1 MLSYSECVTTLARR
15 WRSSLQVRPRQ
26 TWSRGHKT
34 FPPLTTAP
42 SSKMPPARRT
52 IKVAARQWT
61 ERLRALT
68 SNYTSIS
75 IIMHTCEN
83 DQTLSEICCDC
94 KPFGV
99 VRSHFIN
106 CSTIEEANLPS
117 WKRFFE
123 FSSFNCEGKAY
134 MSPFDF
140 MQSLTSKASPEIITR
155 KTLNCLEALQLT
167 KETPSV
173 TSSSCTFF
181 RDANHQ
187 GLISYFDYLFLLSLL
202 SEPESRFRIAFD
214 LFDQNKDGKLEMDE
228 FYSMASGI
236 LPKKLRESNG

>member
-68 SNYTSIS
+68 SNYTSIRS
-75 IIMHTCEN
+75 CTFCYFVYC
-83 DQTLSEICCDC
+83 QFSDC

-140 MQSLTSKASPEIITR
+140 MQSLTSKASP
-155 KTLNCLEALQLT
+155 EALQLT

>member
-1 MLSYSECVTTLARR
+1 
-15 WRSSLQVRPRQ
+15 
-26 TWSRGHKT
+26 
-34 FPPLTTAP
+34 
-42 SSKMPPARRT
+42 MPPARRT

-68 SNYTSIS
+68 SNYTSIRS
-75 IIMHTCEN
+75 CTFCYFVYC
-83 DQTLSEICCDC
+83 QFSDC

-99 VRSHFIN
+99 IRSHFIN
-106 CSTIEEANLPS
+106 CSTIEESNLPS

-140 MQSLTSKASPEIITR
+140 MQSLTSKASP
-155 KTLNCLEALQLT
+155 EALQLT

-202 SEPESRFRIAFD
+202 SGKIYEKFISLFLPILEPESRFRIAFD

>member
-1 MLSYSECVTTLARR
+1 MLSYYECVTTLARR
-15 WRSSLQVRPRQ
+15 WRSSLQVRPWQ
-26 TWSRGHKT
+26 TWSRGHKISLPSHRAKFKDATSELDHQSGSETMDGATEGSCT
-34 FPPLTTAP
+34 FCYFVYCQF
-42 SSKMPPARRT
+42 S
-52 IKVAARQWT
+52 
-61 ERLRALT
+61 
-68 SNYTSIS
+68 
-75 IIMHTCEN
+75 
-83 DQTLSEICCDC
+83 DC

-140 MQSLTSKASPEIITR
+140 MQSLTSKTSP
-155 KTLNCLEALQLT
+155 EALQLT
-167 KETPSV
+167 KDTPSV

-181 RDANHQ
+181 RDANHH

-202 SEPESRFRIAFD
+202 SGKIYEKFISLFLPFQEPESRFRIAFD

-228 FYSMASGI
+228 FYRMASGI

>member
-1 MLSYSECVTTLARR
+1 MLSYYECVTTLARR
-15 WRSSLQVRPRQ
+15 LHSSLQVRPRQ

-34 FPPLTTAP
+34 FLP
-42 SSKMPPARRT
+42 SHRAKFKDATSEEDHQSGSETMDGA
-52 IKVAARQWT
+52 T
-61 ERLRALT
+61 EGSCT
-68 SNYTSIS
+68 FCYFVYCQFS
-75 IIMHTCEN
+75 
-83 DQTLSEICCDC
+83 DC

-99 VRSHFIN
+99 IRSHFIN
-106 CSTIEEANLPS
+106 CSTIEESNLPS

-140 MQSLTSKASPEIITR
+140 MQSLTSKTSP
-155 KTLNCLEALQLT
+155 EALQLT

-202 SEPESRFRIAFD
+202 SGKIYENYRVKMFKYKFWQFLPILEPESRFRIAFD

>member
-1 MLSYSECVTTLARR
+1 MLSYYECVTTLARR

-34 FPPLTTAP
+34 FPTPLHHRAKFKDATREEDHQSGSET
-42 SSKMPPARRT
+42 MDGE
-52 IKVAARQWT
+52 T
-61 ERLRALT
+61 EGSCT
-68 SNYTSIS
+68 FCYFVYCQFS
-75 IIMHTCEN
+75 
-83 DQTLSEICCDC
+83 DC

-106 CSTIEEANLPS
+106 CSTIEESNLPS

-140 MQSLTSKASPEIITR
+140 MQSLTSKASP
-155 KTLNCLEALQLT
+155 EALQLT

-236 LPKKLRESNG
+236 LPKKLRENHYEKNATKHEVL

>member
-1 MLSYSECVTTLARR
+1 MIKRCLKYAGSC
-15 WRSSLQVRPRQ
+15 
-26 TWSRGHKT
+26 T
-34 FPPLTTAP
+34 FCYFVYCQF
-42 SSKMPPARRT
+42 S
-52 IKVAARQWT
+52 
-61 ERLRALT
+61 
-68 SNYTSIS
+68 
-75 IIMHTCEN
+75 
-83 DQTLSEICCDC
+83 DC

-140 MQSLTSKASPEIITR
+140 MQSLTSKTSP
-155 KTLNCLEALQLT
+155 EALQLT
-167 KETPSV
+167 KDTPSV

-181 RDANHQ
+181 RDANHH

-228 FYSMASGI
+228 FYRMASGI
-236 LPKKLRESNG
+236 LPKKLRENHYEKNATKHEFDPYLPNVC